1 MKKFS
6 AIEGL
11 RGWLAWTVVLSH
23 LALSSNIH
31 AKGLG
36 PAVERAGRPAV
47 LIFVIISG
55 FVITHLVIE
64 RPEPYGTY
72 LVRRF
77 MRIFPL
83 FAIMCIIG
91 YFTTDIYAINLS
103 RVPWVSDAGFSQVA
117 AFFADIARSDHE
129 FFWAHV
135 FAHLTMLHGVI
146 SNTLLPLSAA
156 AFNSPAWSISLEWQ
170 FYLIAPFA
178 IMLAHRRYTIVWLA
192 LAIAI
197 LECAYQLGFLGAFDA
212 PTFLPGAA
220 GYFALGIAS
229 RIAYPIFTGASRGP
243 SVIFALVLVLVP
255 LGWEA
260 VPLLVW
266 ALVLTG
272 MTLNRMDAATASF
285 ARGFHCALEGRV
297 PTYFGSRSYSIY
309 LSHFPIIAVCHSLWL
324 SAFPMAL
331 STPTFFGLS
340 LMTVP
345 STLIASELLYRGIEL
360 PGIALGSWLA
370 RRSDVVSFPI
380 EQAPLSEA
388 DHGRQPGGAHFSSTS
403 SGLRPE

>member
-36 PAVERAGRPAV
+36 PIVERAGRPAV

-91 YFTTDIYAINLS
+91 YFTTDIYAVDLS
-103 RVPWVSDAGFSQVA
+103 RVPWVSDAEFSQMA
-117 AFFADIARSDHE
+117 AHFADIARSDHE

-135 FAHLTMLHGVI
+135 FAHLTMLHGAI
-146 SNTLLPLSAA
+146 SDALLPWSQF
-156 AFNSPAWSISLEWQ
+156 AFNGPAWSLSLEWQ
-170 FYLIAPFA
+170 FYLIAPFV
-178 IMLAHRRYTIVWLA
+178 IMLAQRRYIIVWFA
-192 LAIAI
+192 LAVAV
-197 LECAYQLGFLGAFDA
+197 LECVYQLGFLGSFKN
-212 PTFLPGAA
+212 PSFLAGAV

-229 RIAYPIFTGASRGP
+229 RIAYPLIAGTVRRP
-243 SVIFALVLVLVP
+243 SAVFAVSLVLVP
-255 LGWEA
+255 LGWDA

-266 ALVLTG
+266 AFVLTG
-272 MTLNRMDAATASF
+272 LIINRTDARTSSF
-285 ARGFHCALEGRV
+285 AGGYHYALESRIA
-297 PTYFGSRSYSIY
+297 TYFGSRSYSIY
-309 LSHFPIIAVCHSLWL
+309 LSHFPIMAVCYSLWL
-324 SAFPMAL
+324 SAFPTAP
-331 STPTFFGLS
+331 SIRTFIGLS

-345 STLIASELLYRGIEL
+345 STLFASELLYRGVEL
-360 PGIALGSWLA
+360 PGIAFGSWLA
-370 RRSDVVSFPI
+370 RRSVVVPAI
-380 EQAPLSEA
+380 EKVEA
-388 DHGRQPGGAHFSSTS
+388 NARNFGADRRLQT
-403 SGLRPE
+403 